1 MKPLLALFLL
11 LVTLLVG
18 CKGGSSVVGTYRIQQ
33 DNNALGEGAEKG
45 ELELKDDKSFEIT
58 IGPLKLAS
66 GTYTS
71 TDTTVD
77 LSASSGKMG
86 TSYKVQG
93 GKLIPM
99 IDGKEVTGWRFV
111 KK

>member
-1 MKPLLALFLL
+1 MKASLSLFLVIAISL
-11 LVTLLVG
+11 IG

-33 DNNALGEGAEKG
+33 DNNVLGEGAEKG

-58 IGPLKLAS
+58 IGPLKMAS

-77 LSASSGKMG
+77 LSANSGKMG
-86 TSYKVQG
+86 TSYKIQDS
-93 GKLIPM
+93 KLIPM
-99 IDGKEVTGWRFV
+99 VNGKEVTAWRFV